1 MPTGQIEYF
10 NVEKGFGFIAQD
22 NGEEDVFLHDSSI
35 EQWECDELAIGQRAK
50 YGVVGGKRELVV
62 QEVHVFT

>member
-50 YGVVGGKRELVV
+50 YGVVGG
-62 QEVHVFT
+62 